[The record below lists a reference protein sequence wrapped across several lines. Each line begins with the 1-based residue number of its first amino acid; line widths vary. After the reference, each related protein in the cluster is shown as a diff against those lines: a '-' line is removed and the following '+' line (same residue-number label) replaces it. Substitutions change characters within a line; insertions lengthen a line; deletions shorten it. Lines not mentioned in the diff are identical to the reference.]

1 MEKADQGEI
10 QFMDGD
16 GDDIVTV
23 SGRNIFVVRT
33 WDPHNGYL
41 KSEWTVAQPSIRR

>member
-1 MEKADQGEI
+1 
-10 QFMDGD
+10 MDGD

-23 SGRNIFVVRT
+23 SGRNVMVVRT

-41 KSEWTVAQPSIRR
+41 NSEWTVTQTPNSR